1 MYKGFWGWSL
11 ENSGS
16 GTVDTKYT
24 IEYVDNAKTW
34 ERICYID
41 DHYSE
46 IEKCQESWEL
56 YSKLEFDNV
65 TEALTCYMTKLVS
78 DKCYDIKMLEQV
90 FVNGDMVL
98 EQYIEPKSTLRYSM
112 RTAVNYEMEVRMH
125 KTRASIRPAYL
136 FGFAPSNYEY
146 KKPTPFGYV
155 YNVSSGL
162 KCDPTKFSVIR
173 QVKCDIK

>member
-125 KTRASIRPAYL
+125 KT
-136 FGFAPSNYEY
+136 EM
-146 KKPTPFGYV
+146 
-155 YNVSSGL
+155 
-162 KCDPTKFSVIR
+162 
-173 QVKCDIK
+173 QVKELQASNNLYEEFISKYGAKEAFKKFVKNSKEAK